1 MCCTSPHFFKTN
13 LLKTHF
19 FTSSFCTPDTL
30 TRNVQLGLVASLI
43 FSLRAVAAKLTDL
56 VVDESPLFQESV
68 DPHDGANVAG
78 EVSTTSSAGKSE
90 TIGSYKRMIASLG

>member
-1 MCCTSPHFFKTN
+1 
-13 LLKTHF
+13 
-19 FTSSFCTPDTL
+19 
-30 TRNVQLGLVASLI
+30 V
-43 FSLRAVAAKLTDL
+43 VAAKLTDL